1 MVAEEVARPCPCPRA
16 GVGIGDSDAGE
27 RGGVRVVGGGRGEEG
42 VGEEAVV
49 EEGAFEEEV
58 GEGVEEVP
66 DVEDAE
72 FGRGGAVWEE
82 AEGDEVG
89 G

>member
-1 MVAEEVARPCPCPRA
+1 MSEKIDPRGDQA
-16 GVGIGDSDAGE
+16 GWAGE
-27 RGGVRVVGGGRGEEG
+27 GRGRDEG

-66 DVEDAE
+66 DEDDAE
-72 FGRGGAVWEE
+72 FLGGCAGEE
-82 AEGDEVG
+82 EGG
-89 G
+89 C

>member
-1 MVAEEVARPCPCPRA
+1 VVAEKIARACARA
-16 GVGIGDSDAGE
+16 GVGDAVGAAGE
-27 RGGVRVVGGGRGEEG
+27 RGGVRVVGCGRGEEG

-72 FGRGGAVWEE
+72 FGRGGGVREE
-82 AEGDEVG
+82 AEGGEVG